1 MSPLINA
8 LIMLSLVVF
17 AILVVVDLIRSK
29 SLRRF
34 LWQMAILVGAVAI
47 LSVTVGFPAASG
59 RVAFGGGYSVELAIG
74 VMFLGVILGMIARYI
89 FHLGQS
95 RFSWIDFARPMA
107 VSPIVLLPLIGALER
122 GGIETL
128 QLASLVILAFQNG
141 FFWQQVLKDAKPT
154 SRPE

>member
-1 MSPLINA
+1 MSPLISA
-8 LIMLSLVVF
+8 GVIVSLILF
-17 AILVVVDLIRSK
+17 AILILVDLFRLQL
-29 SLRRF
+29 LRRF
-34 LWQMAILVGAVAI
+34 LWQLAILVGAVAI
-47 LSVTVGFPAASG
+47 LSVTVGFTMASR

-74 VMFLGVILGMIARYI
+74 VMFFGVILGMIARYI
-89 FHLGQS
+89 FHMGQS

-107 VSPIVLLPLIGALER
+107 VSPIVLLPLIGALEG